1 MKGKDDMKRFSVI
14 VAVVVAL
21 CGCGDGANEPAAD
34 APKSAT
40 LAADGKPSAGHYRAT
55 DAEGDVLFEQLRPDG
70 TYRFADRSGVTLEEG
85 RWEQKSPA
93 LLCFTADRETA
104 DEICYREEIGP
115 DGVWRS
121 TDPNTG
127 AIAEIERVEIPAQ
140 P

>member
-1 MKGKDDMKRFSVI
+1 MKRFSGIMGVLL
-14 VAVVVAL
+14 AL
-21 CGCGDGANEPAAD
+21 CGCGEGAADRAAD
-34 APKSAT
+34 APSSAT

-55 DAEGDVLFEQLRPDG
+55 DAEGEILFEQLRPDG
-70 TYRFADRSGVTLEEG
+70 TYRFANRSGVTLEEG
-85 RWEQKSPA
+85 RWEQRSPA

-127 AIAEIERVEIPAQ
+127 AIVQIERVEEPAQ
-140 P
+140 R